1 MVSPVPSGT
10 VSFLFTDV
18 VGSTRSWE
26 DDPAG
31 TARGIEMHDEIVKR
45 RVAEAGGHVFSTA
58 GDGFGVAFATAHEAL
73 ATAVRIQ
80 RELLT
85 ARWPGS
91 PLEVRMGLHTGT
103 ADERDGDYF
112 GPVVNRAA
120 RIQASGHGGQIL
132 ISATTAEAAA
142 SGLDSDTTLVDL
154 GLHRLRDVEEPLRL
168 YDVRHTALPV
178 VTEPLRTQDA
188 LRHNLPEFLT
198 SFVGRDEQMERLDE
212 LLAEHR
218 LVVLT
223 GVGGTGKTR
232 LAVEAGHRQL
242 PAYRDGV
249 WLVELAPVTDPS
261 LVMTAIGDTW
271 GLRPGEGAPIA
282 DVVARYLREREL
294 LVVIDNCEHVLEAAA
309 GAIRH
314 ILDSAPG
321 VRVIATSRESV
332 GLPGE
337 ALLHV
342 PSLGLPSDSD
352 EIDSE
357 SAQLFLERAADVR
370 PDFSPDAPELEA
382 VARICRRVDGIPL
395 GLELAA
401 ARLRSLSAQ
410 ELADRLEDSFRILAG
425 SAKASLPRQRTLS
438 ATIDWS
444 HDLLETPDRTVFRR
458 LAVFAGG
465 FNLEAAE
472 AVCPGNDMEGWE
484 VLDHLDSLVDKS
496 LVFPSHDPGR
506 DTRYRMLEPVRQY
519 AQERLMS
526 SGEAAEVQRTH
537 ARHYVDM
544 VDAASP
550 RLRGPEQGAWL
561 ERLDADYANIRAAF
575 TVLSETG
582 DAERHLRMAFALFP
596 YWMAG
601 GMQLEAIDTALV
613 GLREIAPGIDPLLG
627 VKVWWTTA
635 FLGAQITRP
644 ESIQHAREGLALADR
659 LDDPNAR
666 GKMELALGAAI
677 RHSTTDPEYL
687 EHLVEGRRL
696 LEEHPEP
703 VWWDPPWE
711 RALIHALLFEYL
723 DPDDPHIL
731 EHFEA
736 AVAGFERLGDE
747 VFLSIP
753 LTMTTGVIGSMG
765 NDWVVE
771 KLRRAV
777 EITERIGIPLWR
789 GHARFFLG
797 VMLSMRGDDA
807 AAIEPI
813 AAGAKDLE
821 ECGDLNCWAGA
832 SRRQAMAEAAL
843 GAPDDA
849 RRRLGRVLEALPSLP
864 MRDLQRIRLVDAMT
878 SVLVSAGEHE
888 RAAVALGLAEA
899 NELAVSL
906 AAGRGLD
913 SLRLDIVEVLGE
925 TKTAELAA
933 EGAAWSLDEG
943 VAVLEGWM
951 KEGQPS
957 APRGGGVEISSP

>member
-1 MVSPVPSGT
+1 MVSSMPTGT

-26 DDPAG
+26 TDPTGMAG
-31 TARGIEMHDEIVKR
+31 CIELHDSIVNR
-45 RVAEAGGHVFSTA
+45 CVEAAGGHVFSTA
-58 GDGFGVAFATAHEAL
+58 GDGFGVAFATAHEAIS
-73 ATAVRIQ
+73 TAVRIQ
-80 RELLT
+80 HELLT
-85 ARWPGS
+85 APWPG
-91 PLEVRMGLHTGT
+91 PRLEVRMGLHTGA

-120 RIQASGHGGQIL
+120 RIEAAGHGGQIL
-132 ISATTAEAAA
+132 VSATTAESA
-142 SGLDSDTTLVDL
+142 SSWLDSKITLADL
-154 GLHRLRDVEEPLRL
+154 GIHRLRDVEQPLRL
-168 YDVRHTALPV
+168 FEVRHPELPIVSEPVQAL
-178 VTEPLRTQDA
+178 DA
-188 LRHNLPEFLT
+188 LRHNLPEYLT
-198 SFVGRDEQMERLDE
+198 SFIGRDEHLQKLDG

-232 LAVEAGHRQL
+232 LAVEAARRRLSAH
-242 PAYRDGV
+242 RDGV
-249 WLVELAPVTDPS
+249 WLVELAPVTNPT

-271 GLRPGEGAPIA
+271 GLRPGEGAPI
-282 DVVARYLREREL
+282 DEVVARYLREREL
-294 LVVIDNCEHVLEAAA
+294 LVVIDNCEHVLDAAA
-309 GAIRH
+309 GAIRQL
-314 ILDSAPG
+314 LDSSPG
-321 VRVIATSRESV
+321 VRVMATSRESV

-342 PSLGLPSDSD
+342 PSLGLPSDPD

-357 SAQLFLERAADVR
+357 SVRLFLERASDVR
-370 PDFSPDAPELEA
+370 TDFSPDVPELEA

-410 ELADRLEDSFRILAG
+410 ELADRLDDSFRILAG

-444 HDLLETPDRTVFRR
+444 HDLLEPPDRTVFRR

-472 AVCPGNDMEGWE
+472 AVCSGNGMEGWE
-484 VLDHLDSLVDKS
+484 VLDRLDSLVDKS

-526 SGEAAEVQRTH
+526 SGEAGEVQRTH
-537 ARHYVDM
+537 ARHYVEM
-544 VDAASP
+544 VGAASP
-550 RLRGPEQGAWL
+550 RLRGPEQGAWT
-561 ERLDADYANIRAAF
+561 ERLDVDYANIRAAF

-582 DAERHLRMAFALFP
+582 DAERHLRMAFELFP

-601 GMQLEAIDTALV
+601 GMQLEAIDTALA
-613 GLREIAPGIDPLLG
+613 GLGEVTSGIDPLLP

-644 ESIQHAREGLALADR
+644 EAIEHAREGLVLADR

-711 RALIHALLFEYL
+711 QALIHAVLFEYL
-723 DPDDPHIL
+723 DPDDPRTL
-731 EHFEA
+731 EHFDA
-736 AVAGFERLGDE
+736 AVAGFESLGDE
-747 VFLSIP
+747 AFLSIP
-753 LTMTTGVIGSMG
+753 LTMTIGVIGSMG
-765 NDWVVE
+765 NDWVVD

-777 EITERIGIPLWR
+777 EITERIGVPLWR

-797 VMLSMRGDDA
+797 AMLGMGGDDA

-832 SRRQAMAEAAL
+832 SRRQAIAEAAL

-849 RRRLGRVLEALPSLP
+849 RRRLGRVLEALPTLP
-864 MRDLQRIRLVDAMT
+864 MQELQKIRLVDAMT
-878 SVLVSAGEHE
+878 YVLFSAGECE
-888 RAAVALGLAEA
+888 RAAVALGVAEA
-899 NELAVSL
+899 NELSVSP

-913 SLRLDIVEVLGE
+913 RLRHDIVEELGE
-925 TKTAELAA
+925 TRTTELAA
-933 EGAAWSLDEG
+933 EGASLGLEKGLETLSDWLRDMPVG
-943 VAVLEGWM
+943 VLRS
-951 KEGQPS
+951 Q
-957 APRGGGVEISSP
+957 